1 MHNRLIPIIDATSLD
16 KYICILYLSSKR
28 KCTASCMTDYIN
40 GVKIVSTKL
49 NKLGLSCAKL
59 SLALASYLLFLVV
72 VGVEVMDGGGA
83 ESFSC

>member
-1 MHNRLIPIIDATSLD
+1 
-16 KYICILYLSSKR
+16 
-28 KCTASCMTDYIN
+28 MTDYIN

-83 ESFSC
+83 EPFLC